1 MIHRNLVESTFVR
14 NEKNWNRYERT
25 TKGMGISRGGD
36 DATPVEPITP
46 TQELSKR
53 IIPIERSELPK
64 FMSISFMMFLF
75 IYVFTTVRD
84 TKDALVVSNCGAEA
98 IPFLKLYGV
107 IPSAFLFILGYSK
120 MSNLLGKRT
129 LFYATL
135 LPFFLFYAV
144 FAFLLFP
151 NRDALHFLGKVAGD
165 SAANTSIVNL
175 VRYWSFSL
183 YFIVSELWA
192 SAGVPLLFW
201 QFANDVTDL
210 HQAKRFY
217 PLFAV
222 IGNIAPIVS
231 GKVMSYIISIQRSN
245 DDTGLGET
253 LKKLAVIKLAIG
265 LCIVVL
271 YNTVYVM
278 EGRKKK
284 QLTDLETTVVNDVT
298 SLADKGKSTI
308 DTTQKSKKV
317 KYPISLKKRKPT
329 LRDSM
334 RELSKSK
341 ELRSM
346 AIMVVCYNTC
356 IELTEVLWKGLLRKS
371 LPTKAAYMNY
381 MAKFS
386 QRVGAISFVLQFFAS
401 SIIRRVGWKFA
412 ALTPPLAMTLLA
424 VPFFVSVAVGV
435 DICPLSISLAIGT
448 WQNIISKVTKYSMFD
463 PCKEMAYIPLGP
475 EAKIKGKAAVEVMGA
490 RLGRSIGSASQQL
503 LVLLLKGN
511 ILNCSP
517 YLGLMY
523 VSVVFY
529 WTDAVR
535 TLGKLF
541 VRHSDMDVK
550 QTVQKLE
557 NTILVGKVKVTTN
570 LLN

>member
-1 MIHRNLVESTFVR
+1 
-14 NEKNWNRYERT
+14 
-25 TKGMGISRGGD
+25 
-36 DATPVEPITP
+36 
-46 TQELSKR
+46 
-53 IIPIERSELPK
+53 
-64 FMSISFMMFLF
+64 
-75 IYVFTTVRD
+75 
-84 TKDALVVSNCGAEA
+84 
-98 IPFLKLYGV
+98 
-107 IPSAFLFILGYSK
+107 
-120 MSNLLGKRT
+120 
-129 LFYATL
+129 
-135 LPFFLFYAV
+135 
-144 FAFLLFP
+144 
-151 NRDALHFLGKVAGD
+151 
-165 SAANTSIVNL
+165 
-175 VRYWSFSL
+175 
-183 YFIVSELWA
+183 
-192 SAGVPLLFW
+192 
-201 QFANDVTDL
+201 
-210 HQAKRFY
+210 
-217 PLFAV
+217 
-222 IGNIAPIVS
+222 
-231 GKVMSYIISIQRSN
+231 MSYIISIQRSN

-284 QLTDLETTVVNDVT
+284 QLTDLETTVVNDVK
-298 SLADKGKSTI
+298 SLADKGRSTI
-308 DTTQKSKKV
+308 DTTQKAKKV

-475 EAKIKGKAAVEVMGA
+475 EAKIKGKAAVEVMVRNNA
-490 RLGRSIGSASQQL
+490 FFKLSPFSCLTVFPGSMTHYFST
-503 LVLLLKGN
+503 
-511 ILNCSP
+511 S
-517 YLGLMY
+517 
-523 VSVVFY
+523 SF
-529 WTDAVR
+529 R
-535 TLGKLF
+535 
-541 VRHSDMDVK
+541 
-550 QTVQKLE
+550 
-557 NTILVGKVKVTTN
+557 
-570 LLN
+570 